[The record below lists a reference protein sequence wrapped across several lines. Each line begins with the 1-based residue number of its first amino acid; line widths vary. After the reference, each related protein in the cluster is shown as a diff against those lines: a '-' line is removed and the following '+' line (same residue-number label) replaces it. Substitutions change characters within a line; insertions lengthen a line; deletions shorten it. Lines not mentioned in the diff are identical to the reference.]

1 MSNRLSECAIESEEF
16 AETLRKQADVMLG
29 IAGGMLAEAKRIDKH
44 TQSLWGAV
52 NVQMMHESVIE
63 ELQAGTHEGI

>member
-1 MSNRLSECAIESEEF
+1 MSNRLSKCAIESEEF

-44 TQSLWGAV
+44 TQSLWGEV
-52 NVQMMHESVIE
+52 NVQMMNEAVIE
-63 ELQAGTHEGI
+63 ELQTGTHEGI

>member
-1 MSNRLSECAIESEEF
+1 MSNRLSKCAIESEEF

-44 TQSLWGAV
+44 TQSLWGGGKCP
-52 NVQMMHESVIE
+52 NDE
-63 ELQAGTHEGI
+63 

>member
-1 MSNRLSECAIESEEF
+1 MSNRLSKCAIESEEF

-29 IAGGMLAEAKRIDKH
+29 IAGGMLAEAKRIEKH

-52 NVQMMHESVIE
+52 NVQLMHESVIE
-63 ELQAGTHEGI
+63 ELQSGTYEGI